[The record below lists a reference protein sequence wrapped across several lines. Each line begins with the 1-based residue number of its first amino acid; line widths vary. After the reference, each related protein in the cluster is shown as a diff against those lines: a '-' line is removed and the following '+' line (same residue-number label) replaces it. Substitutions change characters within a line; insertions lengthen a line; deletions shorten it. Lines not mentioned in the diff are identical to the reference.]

1 MIRVIEIWFPLRPT
15 RQRDFILD
23 NPNGTVSMLQASLQN
38 KKGVTVYVK
47 GQTIAMLV
55 TALGSALVEGRS
67 QQFGR
72 IVVKIDSIDAA
83 AIA

>member
-1 MIRVIEIWFPLRPT
+1 M
-15 RQRDFILD
+15 D
-23 NPNGTVSMLQASLQN
+23 NQNGIVSILQAGLQT
-38 KKGVTVYVK
+38 KKGVTLYLK
-47 GQTIAMLV
+47 GQSIPMLV
-55 TALGSALVEGRS
+55 TSIGNAQVEGRS

>member
-1 MIRVIEIWFPLRPT
+1 MDHQNSIASI
-15 RQRDFILD
+15 
-23 NPNGTVSMLQASLQN
+23 LQASLQN
-38 KKGVTVYVK
+38 KKGVTLYVK
-47 GQTIAMLV
+47 GQIIAMLV
-55 TALGSALVEGRS
+55 TALGNHQVEGRS